1 MTKTINVLER
11 RSRWICRCASWG
23 ITSYDL
29 DPTSG
34 RIIFP
39 AGGSLFFC
47 ADPATGHTGRNQIR
61 DWLNH
66 SQSGISLSLLFFI
79 VSLMFA
85 CSGPLF
91 PYEIKTK
98 TCGARLN
105 ATMCPHNPD
114 LIAFVNNGDIWVT
127 SGWLFSWPKQNKNRI
142 IAAKKSHKV
151 WISWSPPGDSPC
163 K

>member
-1 MTKTINVLER
+1 MTRRINMLQR
-11 RSRWICRCASWG
+11 RSRMICRCASWG

-61 DWLNH
+61 DWSNH
-66 SQSGISLSLLFFI
+66 SQSGISLSLLFFF

-127 SGWLFSWPKQNKNRI
+127 SGWLFSSRI
-142 IAAKKSHKV
+142 KI
-151 WISWSPPGDSPC
+151 GL
-163 K
+163 

>member
-1 MTKTINVLER
+1 MLQR
-11 RSRWICRCASWG
+11 RSRMICRCASWG

-66 SQSGISLSLLFFI
+66 SQSGISLLILFFCF
-79 VSLMFA
+79 VDVCMFRA
-85 CSGPLF
+85 VVPV
-91 PYEIKTK
+91 
-98 TCGARLN
+98 R
-105 ATMCPHNPD
+105 D
-114 LIAFVNNGDIWVT
+114 
-127 SGWLFSWPKQNKNRI
+127 
-142 IAAKKSHKV
+142 
-151 WISWSPPGDSPC
+151 
-163 K
+163 